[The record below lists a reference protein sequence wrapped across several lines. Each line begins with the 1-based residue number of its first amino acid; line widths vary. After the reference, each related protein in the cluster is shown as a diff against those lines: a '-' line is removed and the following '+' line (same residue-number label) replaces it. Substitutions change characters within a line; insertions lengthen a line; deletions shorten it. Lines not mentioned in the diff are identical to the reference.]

1 MGLQLIRDAVPKDAE
16 ILSDLAMRSKAYWG
30 YSAEFMSSC
39 KEELSV
45 SSDNIMNA
53 DYHCCLV
60 EKKFSVIGFYSLE
73 NLSISVVELEALFV
87 EPCHI
92 GTGVGKVLIDHAIER
107 AKKIGANTM
116 IIQADPNAKS
126 FYLKA
131 GAKLTGELAS
141 LSIPGRLLPTFEIE
155 L

>member
-1 MGLQLIRDAVPKDAE
+1 MKTQLIREAVPKEAE
-16 ILSDLAMRSKAYWG
+16 ILSDLAIRSKAYWG
-30 YSAEFMSSC
+30 YSAEFMSAC

-45 SSDNIMNA
+45 SSDNIVNA
-53 DYHCCLV
+53 DYYCFLV
-60 EKKFSVIGFYSLE
+60 EKEFCVIGFYSLE
-73 NLSISVVELEALFV
+73 SLSTSVVELEALFV

-92 GTGVGKVLIDHAIER
+92 GTGIGKVLINHAIER

-131 GAKLTGELAS
+131 GAKLTGEQAS
-141 LSIPGRLLPTFEIE
+141 LSIPERLLPTFEIE